1 MDGYGLGASLA
12 ATGVNTLLGVAG
24 LDSQSEANRLNQQN
38 FREQMRF
45 ARYQYE
51 DTKKYNSMQEQ
62 VKRMR
67 AAGLNPALASSALG
81 AGMQGSVSQPSANPQ
96 QPLDLGGLASLGR
109 GISTIGAELSNLH
122 AQTKNLQSQSE
133 KNEQETAG
141 LQIDNLFRKENWKSL
156 LYNRDTESWLKG
168 QLADIAKLDLQF
180 NKEAFKNRL
189 LNLKYDTELKDAQVA
204 SQDIIN
210 HFLPSLQSAEYEEL
224 VARKVADYATGRA
237 SLQSAM
243 AAIMN
248 AKTEQGKAFAQFGK
262 DNKERS
268 NYFSSVM
275 DLLFEQKRHY
285 ASQSYNQFLTAPI
298 KLSAGLKG
306 MSFSG
311 AAPIGVKLGK
321 KIADEYYR

>member
-12 ATGVNTLLGVAG
+12 ATGVNALLGVTG
-24 LDSQSEANRLNQQN
+24 LDSQSDANRLNQQN

-67 AAGLNPALASSALG
+67 AAGLNPALALSGLG
-81 AGMQGSVSQPSANPQ
+81 AGMQSAVSQPSANPQ

-109 GISTIGAELSNLH
+109 GISTIGAELSNLQ
-122 AQTKNLQSQSE
+122 AQTKNLQSQTE
-133 KNEQETAG
+133 RNEQESAG

-180 NKEAFKNRL
+180 NKESFKNRL
-189 LNLKYDTELKDAQVA
+189 LNLKYETELKDAQVA
-204 SQDIIN
+204 AQDVIN
-210 HFLPSLQSAEYEEL
+210 HFLPSLQSAEYNEL
-224 VARKVADYATGRA
+224 VSRAVTNYATGRA
-237 SLQSAM
+237 SLQSAH

-248 AKTEQGKAFAQFGK
+248 AKTAQGEMFAKFGDNDEARRKYSRAAF
-262 DNKERS
+262 
-268 NYFSSVM
+268 
-275 DLLFEQKRHY
+275 DLLFQQRRHY
-285 ASQSYNQFLTAPI
+285 ASQSYNNLLSPWGFDLKFLGTGI
-298 KLSAGLKG
+298 GHKTMQGH
-306 MSFSG
+306 FSHFNHWFG
-311 AAPIGVKLGK
+311 NN
-321 KIADEYYR
+321 

>member
-12 ATGVNTLLGVAG
+12 ATGVNALLGVTG

-38 FREQMRF
+38 FREQMKF

-81 AGMQGSVSQPSANPQ
+81 AGMQSSVSQPSPNPQ
-96 QPLDLGGLASLGR
+96 QPLDLGGLASIGR

-133 KNEQETAG
+133 KNEQETVG

-180 NKEAFKNRL
+180 NKESFKNRL

-248 AKTEQGKAFAQFGK
+248 AKTEQGKSFAQFGK
-262 DNKERS
+262 DSKERS
-268 NYFSSVM
+268 NYFGSVM
-275 DLLFEQKRHY
+275 DLMFEQRRHF
-285 ASQSYNQFLTAPI
+285 ASQSYNQFLTSPVKI
-298 KLSAGLKG
+298 GFSEI
-306 MSFSG
+306 SG
-311 AAPIGVKLGK
+311 AAPLGVKLAK
-321 KIADEYYR
+321 KIGDKYYR